1 MKSISKSKTVVL
13 LVNLGTP
20 NQPTEEQVRIYLRE
34 FLSDKDVIRLPRI
47 FWLPLLHLIIL
58 RTRPKKSAELYKKVW
73 TEWGSPLLYNTFLQ
87 AGLLR
92 KRLSDDF
99 IIDVAMRYGKPSIQG
114 KMEEYYKLGF
124 NHILFFPM
132 FPQYSTTTTRSIA
145 NKISNVINKQK
156 IFQNQES
163 ISMIKDFHDN
173 ESYINASVSHIKSF
187 QNIHGMPE
195 KLLLSFHGIPKSY
208 VAEDE
213 PYQNQCIKTAQ
224 LIADKLGIPKDKYE
238 IVFQSRFG
246 KAEWIQPYLA
256 ERLEKLPSE
265 GIKNIQVYCPG
276 FSSDCLETI
285 EEIGEESHDLFM
297 DSGGT
302 GYKFIPCLNGDS
314 KFIDSLESIIRNYK
328 DKKMNFRDLL

>member
-1 MKSISKSKTVVL
+1 ML
-13 LVNLGTP
+13 
-20 NQPTEEQVRIYLRE
+20 
-34 FLSDKDVIRLPRI
+34 
-47 FWLPLLHLIIL
+47 
-58 RTRPKKSAELYKKVW
+58 
-73 TEWGSPLLYNTFLQ
+73 
-87 AGLLR
+87 
-92 KRLSDDF
+92 
-99 IIDVAMRYGKPSIQG
+99 IQG
-114 KMEEYYKLGF
+114 IIQMLQKMTDL
-124 NHILFFPM
+124 
-132 FPQYSTTTTRSIA
+132 
-145 NKISNVINKQK
+145 VI
-156 IFQNQES
+156 
-163 ISMIKDFHDN
+163 
-173 ESYINASVSHIKSF
+173 
-187 QNIHGMPE
+187 
-195 KLLLSFHGIPKSY
+195 SFHGIPKSY

-224 LIADKLGIPKDKYE
+224 LIADKLGILEDKYE

-297 DSGGT
+297 ESGGT

-314 KFIDSLESIIRNYK
+314 NFIDSLESIIRNYK

>member
-1 MKSISKSKTVVL
+1 MC
-13 LVNLGTP
+13 
-20 NQPTEEQVRIYLRE
+20 
-34 FLSDKDVIRLPRI
+34 IRDR
-47 FWLPLLHLIIL
+47 
-58 RTRPKKSAELYKKVW
+58 YKKVW

-297 DSGGT
+297 ESGGT

-314 KFIDSLESIIRNYK
+314 KFIDGAKPGMIYNTVTNDLFDGKKGIKVIPCYFKK
-328 DKKMNFRDLL
+328 DYPEWSDRGDGPGAVSYTHLTLPTKA